1 MSVDNEVEVAEFP
14 VGSLDD
20 FVARLR
26 GALEEK
32 ASWGKLELSK
42 LVDQIHIQVLKDQ
55 LKG

>member
-1 MSVDNEVEVAEFP
+1 MSIDNEEVAYQ

-26 GALEEK
+26 GALEQK